1 MSTRPSALS
10 AASAAPARGK
20 VRVWLLAQAA
30 LVAAAVTLYLLVLG
44 QAAGRHED
52 FTAYLTAARDLWQGH
67 PLYATFLHHPFPD
80 ATLRP
85 AFIYPPAFAVLMA
98 PFGLIPATA
107 GAALWLLLC
116 QAALI
121 GSLVLVLWAERPS
134 RWAAVVLL
142 CATFTFYPLWVD
154 AIQGQA
160 NLPILLLVTAGI
172 IGTVRGRPSW
182 AAAIGVAAALKLT
195 PLLLLGWLLVERRY
209 REVAFMLGGF
219 ALVTITG
226 ALLRLDDSVAF
237 FTQVLPALARGTA
250 FYGNHSLAG
259 FFARILSRNPYTDPW
274 VSIPFESVVAAA
286 AAVSLCA
293 WWVWQGRRDRAL
305 AGAMAFLP
313 LLPLISTVT
322 WSHHLVILLPVIWV
336 SIISVARRNWPFRP
350 TLTLAAIAL
359 LMSLLARWP
368 VEPVFGQPGFR
379 AAQTMDPVV
388 FIVVNSLSIGTVLL
402 FITAPWLLRSR

>member
-10 AASAAPARGK
+10 AAPAAPARGK

-30 LVAAAVTLYLLVLG
+30 LVAAALTLYLLVLG
-44 QAAGRHED
+44 QATGRHED
-52 FTAYLTAARDLWQGH
+52 FGAYMTAARDLWHGQ

-98 PFGLIPATA
+98 PLALIPTTV
-107 GAALWLLLC
+107 GAALWLLIC
-116 QAALI
+116 QAALLA
-121 GSLVLVLWAERPS
+121 SLVLVLRTGRPGSWATV
-134 RWAAVVLL
+134 ALL

-154 AIQGQA
+154 TIQGQA

-172 IGTVRGRPSW
+172 VGTVRGRPGW

-209 REVAFMLGGF
+209 REVAYMLGGL
-219 ALVTITG
+219 ALVTVAG
-226 ALLRLDDSVAF
+226 ALIRLDDTVTF
-237 FTQVLPALARGTA
+237 FTRVLPALARGTA
-250 FYGNHSLAG
+250 FYGNHSLG
-259 FFARILSRNPYTDPW
+259 GLLARIFSPNPYTDPW
-274 VSIPFESVVAAA
+274 VSLPFESLVAGIAA
-286 AAVSLCA
+286 LSLFA
-293 WWVWQGRRDRAL
+293 WWLWQGRRDRGL

-350 TLTLAAIAL
+350 TVTLAAIAL

-368 VEPVFGQPGFR
+368 IGPVFGQPGFR
-379 AAQTMDPVV
+379 ASQTMDPMV
-388 FIVVNSLSIGTVLL
+388 FIVVNSLSIGTILL